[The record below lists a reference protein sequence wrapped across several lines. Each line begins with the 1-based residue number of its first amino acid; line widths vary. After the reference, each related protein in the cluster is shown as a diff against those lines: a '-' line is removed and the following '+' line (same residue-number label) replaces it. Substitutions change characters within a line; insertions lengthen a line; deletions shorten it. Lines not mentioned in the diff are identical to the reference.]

1 MSLVWARLGNLRGE
15 CASKHWTKT
24 NDALLRYYRGSEAL
38 MNLSSTAR
46 QIVFW
51 LLIIAGALLLYKLVN
66 PRGSSYQNVDL
77 VRLYQ
82 MMASGTIK
90 ELTVKQAES

>member
-1 MSLVWARLGNLRGE
+1 
-15 CASKHWTKT
+15 
-24 NDALLRYYRGSEAL
+24 

-66 PRGSSYQNVDL
+66 PRGSSYKTIALTEMDQMIQNGSL
-77 VRLYQ
+77 KQ
-82 MMASGTIK
+82 
-90 ELTVKQAES
+90 LTVPDGMIALGITCSRQRAKS

>member
-1 MSLVWARLGNLRGE
+1 
-15 CASKHWTKT
+15 
-24 NDALLRYYRGSEAL
+24 

-66 PRGSSYQNVDL
+66 PRGNNVEPVDL
-77 VRLYQ
+77 TRLDQ
-82 MMASGTIK
+82 MIQSN
-90 ELTVKQAES
+90 